1 MTSEYITG
9 SHMIY
14 MHASWKRDSA
24 NRMFAWADQSEQ
36 AGYTGG
42 GALKRRELK
51 KRFRQRP
58 GCAETE
64 SDVFFE
70 C

>member
-1 MTSEYITG
+1 MQ
-9 SHMIY
+9 
-14 MHASWKRDSA
+14 AKKKQDSA

-51 KRFRQRP
+51 RRFRQRP
-58 GCAETE
+58 GSAETE